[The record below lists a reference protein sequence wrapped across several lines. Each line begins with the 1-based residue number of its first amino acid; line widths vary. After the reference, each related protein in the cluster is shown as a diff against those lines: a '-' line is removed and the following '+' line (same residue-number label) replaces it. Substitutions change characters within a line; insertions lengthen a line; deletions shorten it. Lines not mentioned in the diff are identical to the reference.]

1 MKKALFSFAILAV
14 ATAMA
19 SCGNKSAQN
28 TENQDSTAVV
38 AAAETEDPNTLSTDA
53 FSMTAPEGWV
63 IDGNRD
69 YLKNNNKV
77 SFRKE
82 DRKPAYKIDINWDKN
97 ITFDTRK
104 KDIEKLKAIDPI
116 KVGNV
121 EFQGGWQPDG
131 KSIVLYADLGANGTA
146 RVFFPKPS
154 NGSIKTEDY
163 NPADDAVIATL
174 TEVLSALKIK

>member
-1 MKKALFSFAILAV
+1 M
-14 ATAMA
+14 
-19 SCGNKSAQN
+19 
-28 TENQDSTAVV
+28 
-38 AAAETEDPNTLSTDA
+38 
-53 FSMTAPEGWV
+53 
-63 IDGNRD
+63 
-69 YLKNNNKV
+69 
-77 SFRKE
+77 
-82 DRKPAYKIDINWDKN
+82 
-97 ITFDTRK
+97 
-104 KDIEKLKAIDPI
+104 
-116 KVGNV
+116 GNV

>member
-1 MKKALFSFAILAV
+1 MKKVLFSFAIIAV

-19 SCGNKSAQN
+19 SCGNKSTQS
-28 TENQDSTAVV
+28 TDTQDSTTVV
-38 AAAETEDPNTLSTDA
+38 AADEPEDPNTLITDA

-82 DRKPAYKIDINWDKN
+82 DRKPAYKIDINWDKTV
-97 ITFDTRK
+97 TFDTRK
-104 KDIEKLKAIDPI
+104 NDIEKLKAIDPI
-116 KVGNV
+116 KVGNI

-163 NPADDAVIATL
+163 NPDDATVIAKL
-174 TEVLSALKIK
+174 AEVLSALNFK